1 MRYYRPALAAL
12 ALFVATGCGDD
23 SADSPAQTIVAQTL
37 VAQTLPSS
45 TEPAP
50 SLPAECIPPPIT
62 VVAERDGS
70 QPAGSA
76 AFEVVSTAGL
86 PVPLVPNADKSIPTD
101 QVMARGAET
110 DLLGYVMFFGDEAFT
125 TDDISL
131 FGGYEPD
138 VAGKVRGAISVFPAT
153 TTPLVAG
160 QTVTPGP
167 AGVPNLFTTLNTI
180 TLDVKVAPDEQT
192 MYLNSIEGSVTILG
206 LTATSICL
214 DVDLSW
220 QNAGSGSH
228 PDGTLTVKG
237 IFTADL
243 APRSMPF
250 T

>member
-1 MRYYRPALAAL
+1 MGYFRPALAAL
-12 ALFVATGCGDD
+12 AMLVAAGCGDD
-23 SADSPAQTIVAQTL
+23 SADSPAQTLAPE
-37 VAQTLPSS
+37 TLPSS

-50 SLPAECIPPPIT
+50 NLPGECTPPPFT
-62 VVAERDGS
+62 VVAERDGD

-86 PVPLVPNADKSIPTD
+86 PVPLIPNADQSIPTD

-125 TDDISL
+125 TDDVSV

-138 VAGKVRGAISVFPAT
+138 VAGKVRGAISMFPDT

-160 QTVTPGP
+160 QTLTPGP
-167 AGVPNLFTTLNTI
+167 ASVPNLFTTLNTVNV
-180 TLDVKVAPDEQT
+180 DVKAAPEELT

-206 LTATSICL
+206 LNATSICL

-220 QNAGSGSH
+220 QYTDGGSD

>member
-1 MRYYRPALAAL
+1 MGYVRPALAAL
-12 ALFVATGCGDD
+12 ALLVAAGCSDD
-23 SADSPAQTIVAQTL
+23 SADSPAQTLAT
-37 VAQTLPSS
+37 ATMPASA
-45 TEPAP
+45 EPAP
-50 SLPAECIPPPIT
+50 NLPGECTPPPFT
-62 VVAERDGS
+62 VVAERDGD

-86 PVPLVPNADKSIPTD
+86 PVPLVPNADKSVPTD

-110 DLLGYVMFFGDEAFT
+110 DLLGYVLFFGDEVFT
-125 TDDISL
+125 TADVSL
-131 FGGYEPD
+131 FGGYEPE
-138 VAGKVRGAISVFPAT
+138 VVGKVRGAISVFPDT

-160 QTVTPGP
+160 QILTPGP
-167 AGVPNLFTTLNTI
+167 AGVPNLFTTLNRI
-180 TLDVKVAPDEQT
+180 TLDVKAAPEELT

-206 LTATSICL
+206 LTATSMCL

-220 QNAGSGSH
+220 QYTDGGSD

>member
-1 MRYYRPALAAL
+1 MGYFRPALAAL
-12 ALFVATGCGDD
+12 APLALLVATGCGDD
-23 SADSPAQTIVAQTL
+23 SVDSPVQTL
-37 VAQTLPSS
+37 TAETLPSS
-45 TEPAP
+45 TEAAP
-50 SLPAECIPPPIT
+50 VLPGECTPPPFT
-62 VVAERDGS
+62 VVAERDGAE
-70 QPAGSA
+70 PAGSA
-76 AFEVVSTAGL
+76 EFEVVSTAGL
-86 PVPLVPNADKSIPTD
+86 PVPLIPNADQSVPAD

-110 DLLGYVMFFGDEAFT
+110 ELLGYVLFFGDEVFT
-125 TDDISL
+125 TADVSL

-138 VAGKVRGAISVFPAT
+138 VAGKGRGAISVFPDT

-160 QTVTPGP
+160 QTLTPGP
-167 AGVPNLFTTLNTI
+167 AGIPNLFTTLNTVNV
-180 TLDVKVAPDEQT
+180 DVKVAPGELT

-220 QNAGSGSH
+220 QYTDGGSD